1 MINKLGPIA
10 IHKAVKEK
18 IEVLTGLRCY
28 DEVPRNAP
36 SPFYKVELV
45 GIVPDNTKTMWV
57 DMYDVYIHTI
67 AAESGSSIGVYQM
80 IEACEEAMTEAV
92 HLPDG
97 YHLLSQSCTGLQM
110 LNSDETG
117 EKHAVLGFQFRVC
130 YGFKTKK

>member
-45 GIVPDNTKTMWV
+45 SIVPDNTKTN
-57 DMYDVYIHTI
+57 Y
-67 AAESGSSIGVYQM
+67 EIGR
-80 IEACEEAMTEAV
+80 A
-92 HLPDG
+92 
-97 YHLLSQSCTGLQM
+97 SCR
-110 LNSDETG
+110 E
-117 EKHAVLGFQFRVC
+117 RV
-130 YGFKTKK
+130 